1 MKKEPSVPKIKTEP
15 TETKVKTEP
24 SEIAT
29 SSKNEGISS
38 SSISKLPMRTADM
51 SIIKDE
57 FSNDS
62 SDSENSISSESSVD
76 DKHRCPICLSSY
88 RDQNSGN
95 PDVCEHRFCLECI
108 EEWSKVR
115 FISPNS
121 YVY

>member
-24 SEIAT
+24 SETAT
-29 SSKNEGISS
+29 SSKNEGTS

-51 SIIKDE
+51 SIVKDE
-57 FSNDS
+57 VSNHS

-76 DKHRCPICLSSY
+76 DKYRCPICLSSY
-88 RDQNSGN
+88 RDQSSGN

-115 FISPNS
+115 FFSPNS
-121 YVY
+121 CVY